1 MCTETMPSFIGS
13 FVNHDP
19 KPLALHAANHP
30 STVLNLTNIELSPLE
45 IVFQSP
51 PCVLFART
59 ASDPLTEKGARDV
72 R

>member
-1 MCTETMPSFIGS
+1 MLAKTRSNDLFTY
-13 FVNHDP
+13 VNYDP
-19 KPLALHAANHP
+19 QPLALHAANHP
-30 STVLNLTNIELSPLE
+30 SDVSGLTNIERSPME

-51 PCVLFART
+51 PCVHFSGT